1 MTRRF
6 FNKGLYY
13 IRGYVRFSRLR
24 VGPSWADACN
34 RLLLVNKQKN
44 FVLKAVKRKVQ
55 AYTGSRCLEEETLIF
70 PFKMCIVRC

>member
-1 MTRRF
+1 MTGRF

-24 VGPSWADACN
+24 VGPGWADACN
-34 RLLLVNKQKN
+34 RLRLFNKQKN

-55 AYTGSRCLEEETLIF
+55 AYTG
-70 PFKMCIVRC
+70 